1 MARRLLLRS
10 SVGERLLTSKLQI
23 LNGTGTRR
31 PSFALGLLTGRPEHL
46 LFIAPPSIK
55 EEAIEDEAPSAVPMD
70 SVVPPAINH
79 RRYSARTVYLSERH
93 LRDVDQLIKAWQ
105 QVGSRRLTRS
115 AVLRRAIEH
124 VRAVVEAD
132 PAKSKLENE

>member
-1 MARRLLLRS
+1 MAAVARRLLLRS

-46 LFIAPPSIK
+46 LYIAPPSI
-55 EEAIEDEAPSAVPMD
+55 EDVAPSAVPMET
-70 SVVPPAINH
+70 VVVPAINH

>member
-1 MARRLLLRS
+1 MARRLLLRP

-31 PSFALGLLTGRPEHL
+31 PSFALGLLTGRPEPL
-46 LFIAPPSIK
+46 SLVIAPST
-55 EEAIEDEAPSAVPMD
+55 EDAAPAA
-70 SVVPPAINH
+70 SVVVQAFSH
-79 RRYSARTVYLSERH
+79 RRYTARTVYLSERH

-105 QVGSRRLTRS
+105 QDGSRRLTRS

-124 VRAVVEAD
+124 VCAVVEAD
-132 PAKSKLENE
+132 PAKSKLENK